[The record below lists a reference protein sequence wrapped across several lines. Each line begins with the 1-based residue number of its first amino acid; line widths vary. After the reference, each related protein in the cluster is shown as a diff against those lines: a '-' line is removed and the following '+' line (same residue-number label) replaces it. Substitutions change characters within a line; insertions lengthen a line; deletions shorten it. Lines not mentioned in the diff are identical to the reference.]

1 MYTSTITWT
10 DGLVATLADGNTVRA
25 MGDMRLYPGKRVSTD
40 GNYVYGGYVRRGEQP
55 LIIPDNAGVPFICND
70 GAFYVRKNGQVKRF
84 NASIDGHYVNN
95 SDMCLTTPSEQ
106 HLYDMD
112 IDPYDPDVQPENQ
125 DIRTWR
131 MFPSSTL
138 IPDNPYGFYGE
149 AIYTF
154 QKHYDFDIPMY
165 WFYVY
170 HMAEHETSVNI
181 DEVHPDNNST
191 HNHSCGESWE
201 TAPYHYA
208 NGIAADAESGT
219 QAVIVQHGDKISET
233 IKMHDIC
240 ERINRAIVEKID
252 TYGDHGGGIT
262 WPPGREKPDSMI
274 NENYLIVK
282 GGKVNNKGGWE
293 LYITS
298 VALATGTI
306 WKDCPVTQ
314 FTFNR
319 YDITIADQA
328 AYSWR
333 HEDWSHYN
341 SHHSAVHKRW
351 NTYSNNLGKFWVF
364 LQCVFNQ
371 TFIVRSDGSC
381 EIVHENNTILEK
393 GGAAPFGIWGNMR
406 LEDVHEGSTIY
417 NQAPPGQFGYW
428 DYSGEW
434 GIFWV
439 PHIATMGAY
448 KQDLTIFP
456 QYFIFSPA
464 KDNNVKVMIQDEI
477 YGICNTGKYAE
488 ENQHAIYDGSELVT
502 DQIDFCL
509 TDNMAC
515 CLLDDDKENGKSYVV
530 GKNGN
535 KVYVVEDG
543 KITYESETGNSN
555 YRLCFMGDVTKFAN
569 AVSEEKGM
577 VK

>member
-25 MGDMRLYPGKRVSTD
+25 MGDIRLYPGKHVSTD

-55 LIIPDNAGVPFICND
+55 LIIPDNAGVPFICNA
-70 GAFYVRKNGQVKRF
+70 GAFYVKKNGKVQRF
-84 NASIDGHYVNN
+84 NAAVDGHYVNN
-95 SDMCLTTPSEQ
+95 SDMCLTTPGEQ
-106 HLYDMD
+106 QLYDMD
-112 IDPYDPDVQPENQ
+112 IDLYDEDVKPEDQ

-138 IPDNPYGFYGE
+138 IPDNPYGFYGQ
-149 AIYTF
+149 AVYSY
-154 QKHYDFDIPMY
+154 QKHYEFDIPDY
-165 WFYVY
+165 WFYLY
-170 HMAEHETSVNI
+170 HMAENTSTIYI
-181 DEVHPDNNST
+181 DEASPEKNVSD
-191 HNHSCGESWE
+191 NHSTGESWE

-219 QAVIVQHGDKISET
+219 QAIIVQHGDKTSET

-240 ERINRAIVEKID
+240 EKINQAIVEKID
-252 TYGDHGGGIT
+252 TYGDHGGGMT
-262 WPPGREKPDSMI
+262 WPPGREKPPSMI

-282 GGKVNNKGGWE
+282 GGKINNKGDWE
-293 LYITS
+293 LYVTS

-319 YDITIADQA
+319 YDYGLADQLEKLWWDQPYA
-328 AYSWR
+328 DMHHYIR
-333 HEDWSHYN
+333 HR
-341 SHHSAVHKRW
+341 RW
-351 NTYSNNLGKFWVF
+351 NSYNNNLGKFWVF

-371 TFIVRSDGSC
+371 TFVVRSDGSC
-381 EIVHENNTILEK
+381 EIVYENNTVLEK
-393 GGAAPFGIWGNMR
+393 GGAAPFGVWGNMR
-406 LEDVHEGSTIY
+406 LEDVHTASCIY

-428 DYSGEW
+428 DYEGDF
-434 GIFWV
+434 GIFFPPV
-439 PHIATMGAY
+439 EATMGTY

-456 QYFIFSPA
+456 QYFMFSPDR
-464 KDNNVKVMIQDEI
+464 DNNVRIMIQDEI
-477 YGICNTGKYAE
+477 YGMCNSGKDDE
-488 ENQHAIYDGSELVT
+488 NNQHAIYDSGELVT

-509 TDNMAC
+509 TDNMSC
-515 CLLDDDKENGKSYVV
+515 CLLDDNEKYGKSYVV

-535 KVYVVEDG
+535 KVYVVDNAG

-555 YRLCFMGDVTKFAN
+555 YRLCFMGDVLKFSN
-569 AVSEEKGM
+569 AVSEEKKG
-577 VK
+577 